1 MKVTLLAH
9 TTVTNEAE
17 DLLERQETSTEAEHL
32 LTLAGRNCYKSFHRP
47 SQATR
52 DDRDYISRTILE
64 QKHFSVSE
72 HASATFLIEGVSRD
86 LLGELARHRHLSF
99 SVRSTRFVDE
109 SESAVID
116 LPEFVDMGWDLVQE
130 VEATALEAYRT
141 GVERLLAKGYGRKQ
155 AREVARHL
163 LPGGTQTEIVVT
175 GNHRAWYEMLTKRL
189 APGADVEIQRLS
201 QELLSHLKKL
211 VPSMYRDLG

>member
-1 MKVTLLAH
+1 FRTAHLPAGGSLKVTLLAH

-72 HASATFLIEGVSRD
+72 HASPTFHIEGLGLY
-86 LLGELARHRHLSF
+86 LLRELARHRPRSF

-141 GVERLLAKGYGRKQ
+141 GVERLLAKG
-155 AREVARHL
+155 
-163 LPGGTQTEIVVT
+163 
-175 GNHRAWYEMLTKRL
+175 
-189 APGADVEIQRLS
+189 
-201 QELLSHLKKL
+201 
-211 VPSMYRDLG
+211 